1 MEKLCLES
9 GKMGFNERKRDHEAR
24 FGKKSG
30 GKQRNLERE
39 RERTGKH
46 NIRERGMERVTK
58 KKKKK

>member
-9 GKMGFNERKRDHEAR
+9 GKVGFNERKRDHEAR

-39 RERTGKH
+39 KELENTTLEREEW
-46 NIRERGMERVTK
+46 NE
-58 KKKKK
+58 